1 VWVPGANQNVT
12 PGRFQL
18 TALLSPAA
26 TVTEPAGAVDGPV
39 NSDASP
45 HTDTGGDAG
54 NDDATAAF
62 KALVERT
69 GAALAAP
76 ARNGAPTSDKAAPS
90 VARAN
95 VRRYV

>member
-1 VWVPGANQNVT
+1 
-12 PGRFQL
+12 L